1 MLALAVATLGC
12 GPSQDATVSD
22 DAGNASI
29 RKVDTPKFAESRF
42 YRDEDKFLPADEP
55 RMVSASEATFLSD
68 DDEVLGF
75 LIDGKARAYGL
86 QAVCYHHVIN
96 DKIGD
101 QPLAVTY

>member
-1 MLALAVATLGC
+1 M
-12 GPSQDATVSD
+12 PDD
-22 DAGNASI
+22 DAKSSL
-29 RKVDTPKFAESRF
+29 RTVDTPKFAESRF

-55 RMVSASEATFLSD
+55 RMVSAAEATFLND

-75 LIDGKARAYGL
+75 LIDGEARAYGL

-96 DKIGD
+96 DMLGD